1 MPRRSVRAFGGVC
14 AVLAAVVSVDLSPA
28 ARDYLLRQGWKDVW
42 VTDVYQTC
50 PKGFDLPVVE
60 GGVPDAPESWDIV
73 RTGGLAVY
81 VPKGRSYKGDIPR
94 LVHFR
99 RSDKEWV
106 GVANGL

>member
-1 MPRRSVRAFGGVC
+1 MPCRSVRAFGGLC

-42 VTDVYQTC
+42 VTNVYYTC
-50 PKGFDLPVVE
+50 PKGIDLALVE
-60 GGVPDAPESWDIV
+60 GGVPEKPDSWDVV
-73 RTGGLAVY
+73 RTGEITVY
-81 VPKGRSYKGDIPR
+81 VPKDKGYKGDIPR